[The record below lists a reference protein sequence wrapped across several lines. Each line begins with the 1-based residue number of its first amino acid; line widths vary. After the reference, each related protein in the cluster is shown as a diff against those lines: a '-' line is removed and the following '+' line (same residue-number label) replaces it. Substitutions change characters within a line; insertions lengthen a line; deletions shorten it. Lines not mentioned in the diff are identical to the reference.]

1 MTLRKTSFVVKN
13 ILGGIYTFEKA
24 GDVLLMHNHTEA
36 TAHISVVVCGKIKAH
51 GDGWEREHSAND
63 VIDFPADQPHEF
75 TALEDDTRIVNI
87 QKMEVKN
94 GN

>member
-24 GDVLLMHNHTEA
+24 GDVLFMHNHTEA
-36 TAHISVVVCGKIKAH
+36 TAHISVVVCGKIKVQ
-51 GDGWEREHSAND
+51 GEGWEREHSAND

>member
-1 MTLRKTSFVVKN
+1 MTLRKNSFVVKN

-36 TAHISVVVCGKIKAH
+36 TAHISVVVCGKIKVQ
-51 GDGWEREHSAND
+51 GEGLEREHSAND

>member
-13 ILGGIYTFEKA
+13 ILGKIYTFEKA
-24 GDVLLMHNHTEA
+24 GEALLMHNHLED
-36 TAHISVVVCGKIKAH
+36 TAHITVVVCGKIKVH
-51 GDGWEREHSAND
+51 GDGWGNEYSANN
-63 VIDFPADQPHEF
+63 VIDFPANQPHEF

-94 GN
+94 KN

>member
-1 MTLRKTSFVVKN
+1 MLKKIPFVVKN

-51 GDGWEREHSAND
+51 GDGWESEHSSGE
-63 VIDFPADQPHEF
+63 VIDFPANQAHEF
-75 TALEDDTRIVNI
+75 IALEDNTRIVNI
-87 QKMEVKN
+87 RK
-94 GN
+94 